1 MMTMDTQR
9 YQITEGHKCL
19 VVMSVCVPFMNSFQ
33 YLIMVEF
40 YSKEEANLLIR
51 SVPYFTASRNRNFR
65 VSFTSF
71 SRSKERNLATKLKYR
86 LPFLGVFRRFS
97 SIFVS
102 AMNDKQNLSYKV
114 AKKPSISLR

>member
-9 YQITEGHKCL
+9 YQITEAKECL
-19 VVMSVCVPFMNSFQ
+19 VVLNVYVLFVNSFQ

-40 YSKEEANLLIR
+40 YSKEDANFLIR

-86 LPFLGVFRRFS
+86 LLFLGAFRRFS
-97 SIFVS
+97 SILLS
-102 AMNDKQNLSYKV
+102 AINDKQNLSYKL
-114 AKKPSISLR
+114 AKKPSVNLR